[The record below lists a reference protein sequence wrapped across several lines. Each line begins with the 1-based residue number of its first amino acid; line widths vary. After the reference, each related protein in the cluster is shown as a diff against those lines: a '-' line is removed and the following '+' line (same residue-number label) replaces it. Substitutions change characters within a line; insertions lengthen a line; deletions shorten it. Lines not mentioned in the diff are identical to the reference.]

1 MAGTSVTAE
10 GSEQATYISPT
21 TVSAGYLVE
30 QTGQNLYRRLH
41 ALSLPLIKEHRDG
54 SGQRHALSFV
64 ASELVAWLLK
74 ERDFSNQH
82 DAVAFLH
89 ALLQT
94 GVLIP
99 VGDSSMTFSDSQ
111 QLYRFKSDT
120 AVATAT
126 PSRRTRR
133 NSSRMKTVSTFGD
146 SEDSLLGDSGAPGSS
161 SSMEGNS
168 AAAGSISPVTSRHS
182 KARASWN
189 GEELGFSDE
198 DLGAAAG
205 SASQGDASAGITS
218 VLLSDP
224 AVMDAL
230 SGQNAAALRSRLA
243 ALDASAGPRDL
254 ALLVLAA
261 LQYNALDCAK
271 VVLEAGS
278 VDINATLNASG
289 DTVLHRAALLNDR
302 RTVAF
307 LLEHGADVNRVNAV
321 GSPPL
326 TLAVTR
332 EENHECAIRL
342 LEHGARIRIV
352 NRDGK
357 RPIDYMP
364 VLAETQRLLCAG
376 IGDDLAKGR
385 DPLATLRQLTRL
397 AINPETLGLLCD
409 QLCRKEVITM
419 LCEVCAA
426 SGEASAYL
434 SHYMAIITGSAGAA
448 GDRLAARASASSS
461 GSSLLELPSGP
472 LDPDV
477 LSVLLALVRVP
488 GQVQLHALSLLS
500 SAVGGP
506 VSGDDDQ
513 LPQLARMDLQPVA
526 DALAAP
532 AEEEEIASNIEA
544 LHYAALILGY
554 ATRLPRVRAALA
566 TDALVR
572 RLVQRVL
579 QLAAVPAAGM
589 PHPLGSTLANVVR
602 LLGNLCCEVQH
613 ERQFRSIGTVSAMRA
628 LLHNRDPEV
637 RQLSARTLI
646 IVGEQEVGGIDLF
659 TPASQEMPNLDTA
672 GDVLYHRSPY
682 GAGTK
687 ASMDGSS
694 ATLSGGVQSTKS
706 PVETSGERTPRTR
719 ASSPLSSAPSS
730 AGTAPRVPM
739 DAKGCPAVWTA
750 LKGASLERAIQI
762 LTEPSSNNVAG
773 LPFIMYQPYW
783 PARVAFRLLHH
794 RFRNTV
800 MHSAMSELP
809 PEHAVILR
817 VLRIWIKQA
826 LDDFATDAVLLKE
839 LKLFLEQMQSVGGE
853 YAVAADGLL
862 RQQIVNTPQG
872 KGSGRGEPSGHLS
885 YAHSLHEELYPAAKQ
900 AVLNG
905 DVPLTTEMAVALAAA
920 QTRIDDLARRAANPH
935 AAQAL
940 LKHAMPPVKLRNILP
955 ASFARSKDAKQL
967 LASVQSEYDKIKHR
981 SDRDCKHLYL
991 GIYHLVANHECIY
1004 FSMKQVVGDGKRKV
1018 ARIVGVSPLR
1028 FLIVD
1033 DKSKKLLMSFSLV
1046 ELRGWKQIQMK
1057 DRTKGSFKLQTGSG
1071 KMHGLVLTF
1080 AKEEAIFTA
1089 DEASLTSLS
1098 NTMMMRIKQHPR
1110 FLAAQ
1115 NTGNAKAGT
1124 TPREGPPASVGGG
1137 GDEDDSRAVT
1147 PVAAEPPFVS
1157 AKKGLP
1163 AFEITGPDGRSMDE
1177 EESTAAGSE
1186 LGAGRDEA
1194 VARDILG
1201 IEGQPDW
1208 ANLLNDDGQ
1217 IDLALFAPASA
1228 GGGGGGSGHRSS
1240 NPSPGRSPM
1249 DSEAA
1254 TPRSSP
1260 MTTPVPG
1267 TPLSSAV
1274 NSPRASPPVSPGSSR
1289 KRSASVSTERRPP
1302 GPVSHHTG
1310 GGPPPAGGPRTTSL
1324 RSRVSTGLLRR
1335 SPGGGS
1341 NDALNNSLDGRPGQ
1355 RRRSTMAGGGD
1366 GRGAAAASSGS
1377 LSPRP
1382 ARAKDPLPASRG
1394 RQPVFCDC
1402 PPNPALPPEV
1412 DLRLLTAH
1420 QLLEYPLEL
1429 ARQMTLIEHEYFKDI
1444 TAAECLEK
1452 VRAGSGSTKP
1462 RPALGGDMGVGG
1474 HEEGG
1479 AKPGDPAAETAVARF
1494 IHRFNVVSAWVA
1506 GLIVSEPDL
1515 EKRTWLMTQL
1525 LRAAVRCKALN
1536 NFNGVMEITSAL
1548 GTAAV
1553 RRLTDT
1559 WDSLSLESRATYEK
1573 LTAFAHA
1580 EGNFKAY
1587 RLALEEAK
1595 TPAVPYFGM
1604 NLRDLT
1610 FLHHGNPDFVKNGL
1624 INIYKARAMSAL
1636 LQSMKR
1642 LQQGS
1647 YKVLIVPEIRSFLM
1661 NIQPLGDDE
1670 LFRRSQMVQPP
1681 VTRRSSGHSRS
1692 SLHIPMGGGVSNSGS
1707 ATAGAF
1713 SGASDG
1719 AGEAPATP
1727 TRSGRLTRRS
1737 SSTNLGFLRMG
1748 PLKEGKA
1755 Q

>member
-99 VGDSSMTFSDSQ
+99 VGGSSMTFSDSQ

-120 AVATAT
+120 SVATAT

-161 SSMEGNS
+161 SSMDGTS

-198 DLGAAAG
+198 DMGGAAVG
-205 SASQGDASAGITS
+205 SASQGDASPGVSSA
-218 VLLSDP
+218 LLSDP
-224 AVMDAL
+224 EVMGAL
-230 SGQNAAALRSRLA
+230 QGQDAAALRSRLA
-243 ALDASAGPRDL
+243 ALKVSAGPRDL

-261 LQYNALDCAK
+261 LQFNAIDCAK
-271 VVLEAGS
+271 VVLEAGA

-385 DPLATLRQLTRL
+385 DPLDTLRQLTSL
-397 AINPETLGLLCD
+397 AVNPETLGLLCD
-409 QLCRKEVITM
+409 QLCRKDVTTV

-434 SHYMAIITGSAGAA
+434 SHYMAIITGSASAA
-448 GDRLAARASASSS
+448 GNRPAARGSASNSGRSS
-461 GSSLLELPSGP
+461 GLPSGP
-472 LDPDV
+472 LDPDA
-477 LSVLLALVRVP
+477 LGVLLALVRVP

-500 SAVGGP
+500 SVVGG
-506 VSGDDDQ
+506 SANGDDDQ

-554 ATRLPRVRAALA
+554 VTRLPRARAALA
-566 TDALVR
+566 TDAFVR
-572 RLVQRVL
+572 RLIQRVL
-579 QLAAVPAAGM
+579 QLAAVPASGM
-589 PHPLGSTLANVVR
+589 PHSLGSTLANVVR
-602 LLGNLCCEVQH
+602 LLGNLCCEVQY

-672 GDVLYHRSPY
+672 GDVLYHRSLNGP
-682 GAGTK
+682 GTK
-687 ASMDGSS
+687 ATMDGSS
-694 ATLSGGVQSTKS
+694 ATLSGGVPSTKS
-706 PVETSGERTPRTR
+706 PAETSGERTPRTR
-719 ASSPLSSAPSS
+719 ASSPLSSTPSS

-739 DAKGCPAVWTA
+739 DAKGCPVVWTA

-809 PEHAVILR
+809 PEHAVIVR

-839 LKLFLEQMQSVGGE
+839 LKQFLEQMQSVGGE

-862 RQQIVNTPQG
+862 RQQIVNIPQG
-872 KGSGRGEPSGHLS
+872 KGSGRGEASGYLS
-885 YAHSLHEELYPAAKQ
+885 YANSLHEELYPAAKQ

-940 LKHAMPPVKLRNILP
+940 LKHSMPPVKLRNILP
-955 ASFARSKDAKQL
+955 ASFARGKDAKQL
-967 LASVQSEYDKIKHR
+967 LAAVQSEYDKIKHR

-1004 FSMKQVVGDGKRKV
+1004 FSVKQVLGDGKRKV

-1046 ELRGWKQIQMK
+1046 ELRGWKQMQMK
-1057 DRTKGSFKLQTGSG
+1057 DRTKGSFKLQAGGG
-1071 KMHGLVLTF
+1071 KVHGLVLTF
-1080 AKEEAIFTA
+1080 ATEEATFTA
-1089 DEASLTSLS
+1089 DEACLTSLS
-1098 NTMMMRIKQHPR
+1098 NTIMLRIKQHPR

-1115 NTGNAKAGT
+1115 NTGNAKAGA
-1124 TPREGPPASVGGG
+1124 TPKEGASASAG
-1137 GDEDDSRAVT
+1137 GDDGSRATT
-1147 PVAAEPPFVS
+1147 PVAAEPPFVG

-1163 AFEITGPDGRSMDE
+1163 AVEITGPDGRHTAVQ
-1177 EESTAAGSE
+1177 ESTMASSE
-1186 LGAGRDEA
+1186 LGAGHDEA
-1194 VARDILG
+1194 VARDMLG
-1201 IEGQPDW
+1201 VDGQPDW

-1228 GGGGGGSGHRSS
+1228 GVGAGHRSS

-1249 DSEAA
+1249 GSEAA

-1260 MTTPVPG
+1260 MTTPVSG

-1274 NSPRASPPVSPGSSR
+1274 NSPRASPPVSPGSLR

-1302 GPVSHHTG
+1302 ASVSHNIS
-1310 GGPPPAGGPRTTSL
+1310 GGPPPAGGPRATSL

-1341 NDALNNSLDGRPGQ
+1341 NDALSSSLDGRLGQ
-1355 RRRSTMAGGGD
+1355 RRRNTMAGGSD
-1366 GRGAAAASSGS
+1366 GVRAAVVSSGS

-1382 ARAKDPLPASRG
+1382 DRAKDPLPASRG
-1394 RQPVFCDC
+1394 RQPIFCDC

-1452 VRAGSGSTKP
+1452 VRTGSGSTKP
-1462 RPALGGDMGVGG
+1462 RPAPRDDSGVSDN
-1474 HEEGG
+1474 EGK
-1479 AKPGDPAAETAVARF
+1479 ASDPAAETAVSRF

-1515 EKRTWLMTQL
+1515 EKRAWLMTQL

-1559 WDSLSLESRATYEK
+1559 WDALSSESRATYEK

-1587 RLALEEAK
+1587 RQALEEAK

-1681 VTRRSSGHSRS
+1681 TTRRSSGHSRS
-1692 SLHIPMGGGVSNSGS
+1692 SLHNPMGGGGSNNGN
-1707 ATAGAF
+1707 AAGAF
-1713 SGASDG
+1713 SGAMDG
-1719 AGEAPATP
+1719 AGEAPATL
-1727 TRSGRLTRRS
+1727 TRSGRLARRS